1 MKDLKELKNEELQT
15 LLKELKQ
22 PAFRVK
28 QIRKWMLQ
36 GAGSYG
42 EMTNLPQALRDGL
55 ASRYSWNVLTVELV
69 QCSAS
74 DGTRKYLL
82 GLPDGNKVE
91 AVFMAYDYG
100 NSLCISTQVGCSM
113 GCRFCASTIGGKIRD
128 LSAWEIYYEYMTCMK
143 DAGQP
148 INHIV
153 LMGMGEP
160 FDNYEE
166 VSAFLRLIHDEDG
179 IGLSYR
185 NITLSTCGLVPG
197 IRQFGEEF
205 PQVNLAISLH
215 ASTQEEREGLM
226 PVAKAYGLDELMAAC
241 REHAEKTGR
250 RVTFEYTLI
259 EGRNDGEENAD
270 RLVKLLG
277 GMLCHVNLISLNPVA
292 ETGMAGSSRKWA
304 EKFRARLEVQGIPAT
319 VRRELGRDIDAACGQ
334 LRKKHSS
341 QNIQ

>member
-1 MKDLKELKNEELQT
+1 MKDLKELKTEELQA

-22 PAFRVK
+22 PAFRAK

-36 GAGSYG
+36 GASSYA
-42 EMTNLPQALRDGL
+42 EMSNLPQALRDAL
-55 ASRYSWNVLTVELV
+55 ASRYDWGSLSVDLV
-69 QCSAS
+69 QLSGT

-148 INHIV
+148 INHVV

-166 VSAFLRLIHDEDG
+166 VCGFLRLIHDEEG

-185 NITLSTCGLVPG
+185 NITLSTCGLVPK
-197 IRQFGEEF
+197 IRQFGDEF

-215 ASTQEEREGLM
+215 ASSQEEREGLM
-226 PVAKAYGLDELMAAC
+226 PVAKAYGLEELMTAC
-241 REHAEKTGR
+241 REHADKTGR
-250 RVTFEYTLI
+250 RITFEYTLI
-259 EGRNDGEENAD
+259 EGRNDGEENAE
-270 RLVKLLG
+270 RLAKLLS
-277 GMLCHVNLISLNPVA
+277 GMLCHVNLIPLNPVA
-292 ETGMAGSSRKWA
+292 ETGMSGSSRKWA
-304 EKFRARLEVQGIPAT
+304 EKFRAMLEAQGIPAT

-341 QNIQ
+341 

>member
-1 MKDLKELKNEELQT
+1 MTDLKELKTEELQA
-15 LLKELKQ
+15 LLRELGQ
-22 PAFRVK
+22 PSFRAK

-36 GAGSYG
+36 GASSYA
-42 EMTNLPQALRDGL
+42 EMTNLPQSLRDAL
-55 ASRYSWNVLTVELV
+55 AARFGWGTVTVDLV
-69 QCSAS
+69 QHSAS

-82 GLPDGNKVE
+82 GLPDGSKVE
-91 AVFMAYDYG
+91 AVFMVYDYG

-128 LSAWEIYYEYMTCMK
+128 LSAWEIYYEYMACVQ

-148 INHIV
+148 VNHIV

-166 VSAFLRLIHDEDG
+166 VCGFLRLIHDEEG

-185 NITLSTCGLVPG
+185 NITLSTCGLVPK
-197 IRQFGEEF
+197 IKQFGSEF

-215 ASTQEEREGLM
+215 ASSQEEREALM
-226 PVAKAYGLDELMAAC
+226 PVARAYSLDELIAAC
-241 REHAEKTGR
+241 REHADRTGR
-250 RVTFEYTLI
+250 RITFEYTLI

-270 RLVKLLG
+270 RLAKLLS
-277 GMLCHVNLISLNPVA
+277 GMLCHVNLIPLNPVDG
-292 ETGMAGSSRKWA
+292 TGLSGSSRKAA
-304 EKFRARLEVQGIPAT
+304 ERFRARLEAKGIPAT

-334 LRKKHSS
+334 LRKKHYL
-341 QNIQ
+341 